1 MITIKLTKNDKDGE
15 PITER
20 KSFINKKDMY
30 DYILFDMLDTYLEQA
45 REDLDRDDFMDL
57 CLDICGFMEEYFNF
71 T

>member
-1 MITIKLTKNDKDGE
+1 MITIELRKTVKDGE

-20 KSFINKKDMY
+20 KSFRNKKDMY

-45 REDLDRDDFMDL
+45 REDLDRDDFIGL
-57 CLDICGFMEEYFNF
+57 CLNICGFMAEYF